1 MWSGEGTGESN
12 ELLMKRK
19 LGIGRNLQTSVELLP
34 TTYSRASEIGQTS
47 GLRLYGTECF
57 YPAPHALESTTGRG
71 TYMHILCDRRRTPR
85 TLHILDLNFSY
96 CVS

>member
-71 TYMHILCDRRRTPR
+71 TCTYYVTGGAHPAHCTFWI
-85 TLHILDLNFSY
+85 
-96 CVS
+96 